1 MNLSIPNINEVQ
13 SSIGHYCSHTKSR
26 YSDKDS
32 RIILLASIVFFSL
45 VFLGLRR
52 VIKAVP
58 LKNNQPINQYAVL
71 YKPGVKAGLDK
82 LLGRPVDH
90 LPESGFVYNSNKQ
103 KELKDNPQKLADLP
117 TISLTKKDDWCTKNE
132 PVILIVTK
140 DRENHFGL
148 IELNLT
154 IRRYGV
160 SWKNSEENFG
170 EVILDDG
177 QRANDRGVGDLVDL
191 LEGKEIMLSG
201 REITL
206 STQTSMTSWCRFW
219 PFS

>member
-1 MNLSIPNINEVQ
+1 M
-13 SSIGHYCSHTKSR
+13 
-26 YSDKDS
+26 
-32 RIILLASIVFFSL
+32 
-45 VFLGLRR
+45 
-52 VIKAVP
+52 
-58 LKNNQPINQYAVL
+58 NQYAVL
-71 YKPGVKAGLDK
+71 YKHEVKDGLDN
-82 LLGRPVDH
+82 LLGRPIDR
-90 LPESGFVYNSNKQ
+90 LPESGFVYNGDKQ
-103 KELKDNPQKLADLP
+103 KELKDNPQRLADLP
-117 TISLTKKDDWCTKNE
+117 TISITQKIDWAGDQE

-140 DRENHFGL
+140 DKENHFGL

-170 EVILDDG
+170 KVILDDG
-177 QRANDRGVGDLVDL
+177 QRANGRGVGDLVDL